1 MKALRSLLSK
11 GLFVLLVPVSVWAQ
25 VPDSENI
32 PDTEPPPGNLPEQDG
47 APGDTRQ
54 EGDLNTIKQDV
65 TEDSFNNTYNGAG
78 AASRIP
84 ANTAISPSL
93 MSSGSESCLQ
103 SVSGGLQ
110 LIGVGVSTGKYIQ
123 DTECNRRR
131 DSITLSNMGMKVAAV
146 ALMCQN
152 ENVWRAMFMSA
163 TPCPIIRSGRLV
175 VGKTALLTIKQN
187 PELHIP
193 DYKDQREFYDKIL
206 GVGDDATNEEAD
218 SRSISDRYRTSTG
231 DGT

>member
-103 SVSGGLQ
+103 SVSGGL
-110 LIGVGVSTGKYIQ
+110 
-123 DTECNRRR
+123 
-131 DSITLSNMGMKVAAV
+131 
-146 ALMCQN
+146 
-152 ENVWRAMFMSA
+152 
-163 TPCPIIRSGRLV
+163 
-175 VGKTALLTIKQN
+175 
-187 PELHIP
+187 
-193 DYKDQREFYDKIL
+193 
-206 GVGDDATNEEAD
+206 
-218 SRSISDRYRTSTG
+218 
-231 DGT
+231 